1 MRWWLFWALVVL
13 GCIVSA
19 NLKAE
24 EVEVVFTDQGGEL
37 INEVLGLT
45 WTHAL
50 IRFPGEARYYEA
62 TWPRVCRSKALKGH
76 SHKVFILEANAAE
89 VAKMKA
95 YADSRLG
102 VRYNFWGYFFP
113 VLYGQ
118 TRGVYCSQ
126 YVNNILR
133 AGGVPLRFG
142 DGYDPDCLLDALRGI
157 YEH

>member
-1 MRWWLFWALVVL
+1 MRWWLIWALVVL
-13 GCIVSA
+13 GCIVAS

-24 EVEVVFTDQGGEL
+24 EVEVVFTDQGGP
-37 INEVLGLT
+37 IVNQRLGLK

-50 IRFPGEARYYEA
+50 IRFEGDAFYYEA
-62 TWPRVCRSKALKGH
+62 TWPRVRRSPAFK
-76 SHKVFILEANAAE
+76 SVDSYVFTLEASEAE

-102 VRYNFWGYFFP
+102 LKYNFWGYFFP
-113 VLYGQ
+113 SLYGR

-133 AGGVPLRFG
+133 AGGVPLTFWA
-142 DGYDPDCLLDALRGI
+142 GYDPDRLLAALGEI
-157 YEH
+157 YGR